1 MSLESLKILYTSFDE
16 VPRPKGAST
25 HIEAFVRTLGAR
37 FGDVW
42 LVTPGPADQPTR
54 DFAPGVRQ
62 KVLGCPDDNPIG
74 RARTFRAKLIAWLA
88 RCQINFDVIH
98 FRSIME
104 GWSLLAPQVRRGAKL
119 VHEVNGFPSIEM
131 KYHYRKVTPAD
142 PLTAKLFEQE
152 LDCLDAADLIVTVSD
167 VNRQEIVSRGVPP
180 ERIVVIRNG
189 VDLERFPFQVAPPV
203 PSSSV
208 SSAIVASPPASAPPA
223 SSSLATPSA
232 DSTPPE
238 PLRLAYVGTLTIWQ
252 GIETLLEAVELL
264 SKQRPVRLRLLGA
277 ASPSRRR
284 ELDRVVR
291 HLRIEESVEFL
302 TSGDHEAVVRLLH
315 DSHASVVPLL
325 AVDRNVRQGCCPL
338 KLLESFAAG
347 CPVIA
352 SDLPVVNELGR
363 PDEHFLSARAGDA
376 RSLKNALVRLTE
388 LADGGR
394 AMARRAADH
403 VRSQF
408 TWTRAGERLVAEYER
423 LMTGADAT
431 TPACR
436 AES

>member
-1 MSLESLKILYTSFDE
+1 MPLEPTKKILYTSFDE

-25 HIEAFVRTLGAR
+25 HIEAFARTLGAR

-42 LVTPGPADQPTR
+42 LVTPGPADLPVS

-74 RARTFRAKLIAWLA
+74 RARTFRAKLVAWLA
-88 RCQINFDVIH
+88 RAQIDFDVIH

-104 GWSLLAPQVRRGAKL
+104 GWPLLDPQVRRGAKL

-131 KYHYRKVTPAD
+131 KYHYRRITPGDA
-142 PLTAKLFEQE
+142 LSAKLFEQE
-152 LDCLDAADLIVTVSD
+152 LDCLDAADRIMTVSD
-167 VNRQEIVSRGVPP
+167 VNRQEIVSRGVAPD
-180 ERIVVIRNG
+180 RVVVIRNG
-189 VDLERFPFQVAPPV
+189 VDLERFPFRAMS
-203 PSSSV
+203 PSSPG
-208 SSAIVASPPASAPPA
+208 SSGSA
-223 SSSLATPSA
+223 SSSSTTSSSSPSSATSPPSLAPG
-232 DSTPPE
+232 E

-302 TSGDHEAVVRLLH
+302 PSGDHEAVVRLLH
-315 DSHASVVPLL
+315 DSHSSVVPLL

-347 CPVIA
+347 CPVVA
-352 SDLPVVNELGR
+352 SDLPVVLELGR
-363 PDEHFLSARAGDA
+363 PDEHFLTARAGDA

-388 LADGGR
+388 LPDCGAEMALR
-394 AMARRAADH
+394 AYEH

-408 TWTRAGERLVAEYER
+408 TWTQAGEQLVAEYER
-423 LMTGADAT
+423 LLSSVDAT
-431 TPACR
+431 NRACR